1 MRMNVIQLIKNNQ
14 DLLLEQCNFE
24 NEIENLK
31 LFKEKFI
38 NSTHILI
45 PNIYSNF
52 SNISNKII
60 IMDYLDGK
68 LMSNISKNKI
78 LPYFSIIRS
87 FIFESIL
94 FNNVVHGD
102 LHLGNIIL
110 LKDNRIGIIDFGL
123 VIKNTKVFTKYVF
136 NLLIGI
142 KNSNKDLIINSLL
155 KIILKD
161 NKDFNKVKEN
171 LINNDVIYQAFDR
184 IGSKEILDVIKII
197 KNLNIEIDSLTC
209 RNILSIISCL
219 SLIEKIA
226 ENKSLKLIFKDYLE
240 GSDLAL

>member
-1 MRMNVIQLIKNNQ
+1 
-14 DLLLEQCNFE
+14 
-24 NEIENLK
+24 
-31 LFKEKFI
+31 
-38 NSTHILI
+38 
-45 PNIYSNF
+45 
-52 SNISNKII
+52 
-60 IMDYLDGK
+60 
-68 LMSNISKNKI
+68 
-78 LPYFSIIRS
+78 
-87 FIFESIL
+87 
-94 FNNVVHGD
+94 
-102 LHLGNIIL
+102 
-110 LKDNRIGIIDFGL
+110 
-123 VIKNTKVFTKYVF
+123 
-136 NLLIGI
+136 LLIGI